1 VIVESEDEERW
12 ARIMTK
18 TVEVKMTTRGFEVT
32 THGGTAAFAR
42 MDEAF
47 EFAQKR
53 LEAAWQLRDLSRRCE

>member
-1 VIVESEDEERW
+1 
-12 ARIMTK
+12 MTK